1 MLLRVRWG
9 RLPLTQRLTLL
20 FTAVAASVV
29 LGLGALFLVE
39 TERHFVELD
48 RVALQDKQHLIED
61 ILRNANSA
69 DDARRRLGEALS
81 YHHDLYAQVQD
92 GQGAV
97 VFQSRGFIS
106 TMRGDKSLRAGEN
119 KVFVPAKAFITNT
132 GITLFAPSVAKPVAV
147 RYAFDDF
154 VVGELF
160 NTEGLP
166 ASSFRTDT
174 W

>member
-1 MLLRVRWG
+1 MLFRVRWG

-39 TERHFVELD
+39 TERHFIELD
-48 RVALQDKQHLIED
+48 RMALQDKQHLIEE

-92 GQGAV
+92 
-97 VFQSRGFIS
+97 
-106 TMRGDKSLRAGEN
+106 
-119 KVFVPAKAFITNT
+119 
-132 GITLFAPSVAKPVAV
+132 
-147 RYAFDDF
+147 
-154 VVGELF
+154 
-160 NTEGLP
+160 
-166 ASSFRTDT
+166 
-174 W
+174 

>member
-1 MLLRVRWG
+1 MLFRVRWS

-97 VFQSRGFIS
+97 VFQSRGFIP
-106 TMRGDKSLRAGEN
+106 TMRGDKTPLAPGMCFSNEPMIVIPDTFGVRLEDHFHVTVDGAAWFTQPQPSLE
-119 KVFVPAKAFITNT
+119 
-132 GITLFAPSVAKPVAV
+132 KP
-147 RYAFDDF
+147 F
-154 VVGELF
+154 G
-160 NTEGLP
+160 
-166 ASSFRTDT
+166 
-174 W
+174 